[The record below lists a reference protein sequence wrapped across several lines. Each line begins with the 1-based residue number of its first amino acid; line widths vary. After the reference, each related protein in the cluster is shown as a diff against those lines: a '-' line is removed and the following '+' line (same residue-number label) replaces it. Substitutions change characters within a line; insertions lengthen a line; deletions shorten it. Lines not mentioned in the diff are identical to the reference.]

1 MLPVTAF
8 WVGSLGTGSVT
19 SKLITV
25 PTGLEKVRAKIVS
38 LAAETDFDL

>member
-19 SKLITV
+19 ST
-25 PTGLEKVRAKIVS
+25 S
-38 LAAETDFDL
+38 LLLSQLD

>member
-25 PTGLEKVRAKIVS
+25 PT
-38 LAAETDFDL
+38 